1 MKKIILLNASLLF
14 LLGAQHLIAEEIK
27 IPIGAQ
33 TQELQDMNRP
43 KTGMTKTAVKQQ
55 FGEPTKETAAVG
67 KPPISRWE
75 YTDFT
80 VYFEYEHV
88 INTVLKA
95 KKHESTQ
102 TVIEETVEMKE
113 DDLKL
118 KE

>member
-1 MKKIILLNASLLF
+1 MKTSLLLKASIIF
-14 LLGAQHLIAEEIK
+14 LLSAQPLLAEDIK
-27 IPIGAQ
+27 IPIGSQ
-33 TQELQDMNRP
+33 MQESQDMSRP
-43 KTGMTKTAVKQQ
+43 KTGATKALVKKE
-55 FGEPTKETAAVG
+55 FGEPMKEFAAVG

-75 YTDFT
+75 YADFT

-95 KKHESTQ
+95 KPHESTE